1 MKKWL
6 LFLMMTAWLTGCA
19 AEDAV
24 ETVADE
30 ILVPVMFDV
39 PDRDD
44 IAQVIIHRGCV
55 TGGEAPELVLA
66 EPDER
71 SA

>member
-1 MKKWL
+1 M
-6 LFLMMTAWLTGCA
+6 
-19 AEDAV
+19 E
-24 ETVADE
+24 E

-44 IAQVIIHRGCV
+44 IAQVVIRRGCV
-55 TGGEAPELVLA
+55 TDGEAPELVLA